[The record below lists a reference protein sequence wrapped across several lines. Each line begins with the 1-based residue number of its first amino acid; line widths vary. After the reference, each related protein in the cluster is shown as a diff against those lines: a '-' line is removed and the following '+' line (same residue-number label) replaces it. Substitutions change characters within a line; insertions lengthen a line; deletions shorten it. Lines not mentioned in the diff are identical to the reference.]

1 MQTADSLEKILMPG
15 KTEGKKRRRR
25 QMMKWLYS
33 ITDSMDMDLSKL
45 QGIMKD
51 RGAWNVAFL
60 FSQRVGYNLGT
71 EQ

>member
-1 MQTADSLEKILMPG
+1 
-15 KTEGKKRRRR
+15 
-25 QMMKWLYS
+25 MMKWLYS